1 MNITFERERDSYGR
15 SCHRVSNSPENR
27 TLGYVVRLPKA
38 AIAAHPDRV
47 YLTNDWTIVNDPGK
61 AVRYHRT
68 LAEAKAR
75 FTAKEAA

>member
-27 TLGYVVRLPKA
+27 TLGYIVRIPKL
-38 AIAAHPDRV
+38 AIERNPERGS
-47 YLTNDWTIVNDPGK
+47 YFTNDWRIVNNPGE

-75 FTAKEAA
+75 FTS